1 MARARAYFEQAI
13 ALDSGYALP
22 LAELGGFFF
31 NVANFGMM
39 PAHEAMPLARAF
51 ARRAL
56 AIDPLLPEAHTV
68 LGMVIGEYEY
78 DWKEAER
85 RFQLA
90 MARDPVVPVVRRS
103 YGLCFLYFIGR
114 AWDAANE
121 IEQALEDDP
130 LNLRWRFDLGFCLV
144 GAGKEVE
151 AVTELRRILELD
163 ENYYLAYIELAIIE
177 TVAGRP
183 AEALALIEKAYALAP
198 WLQGIIG
205 VRAGLL
211 IRTGD
216 ARRALETVQAL
227 GDGRGYGAPL
237 GLMLF
242 HLVCQE
248 FDKAAE
254 WAEKGIDQRDPGVI
268 FFLRAPLARGL
279 RSDPRWPALAA
290 MMNFV

>member
-1 MARARAYFEQAI
+1 
-13 ALDSGYALP
+13 
-22 LAELGGFFF
+22 
-31 NVANFGMM
+31 
-39 PAHEAMPLARAF
+39 
-51 ARRAL
+51 
-56 AIDPLLPEAHTV
+56 
-68 LGMVIGEYEY
+68 
-78 DWKEAER
+78 
-85 RFQLA
+85 

-121 IEQALEDDP
+121 IERALEDDP

-216 ARRALETVQAL
+216 ARRALEIVQGL
-227 GDGRGYGAPL
+227 GGGRG
-237 GLMLF
+237 
-242 HLVCQE
+242 
-248 FDKAAE
+248 
-254 WAEKGIDQRDPGVI
+254 
-268 FFLRAPLARGL
+268 
-279 RSDPRWPALAA
+279 
-290 MMNFV
+290 